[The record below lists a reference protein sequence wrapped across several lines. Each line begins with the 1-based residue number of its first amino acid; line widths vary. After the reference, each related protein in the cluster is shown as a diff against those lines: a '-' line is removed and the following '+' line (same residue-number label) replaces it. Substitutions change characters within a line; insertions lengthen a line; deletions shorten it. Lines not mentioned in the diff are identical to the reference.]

1 MVINM
6 KEVKTTKAQGAI
18 GPYSQAIVSN
28 GFVFFSGQIP
38 LKDGI
43 LIDDYSLA
51 VDVIMNNIKAILKEA
66 NTSIDKLV
74 KTTIFIKD
82 ISKFSIV
89 NEAYEKHLTKPFAAR
104 SVVEVSNL
112 PKNAILEIEGVAEV

>member
-1 MVINM
+1 M
-6 KEVKTTKAQGAI
+6 KEVKTTKAPGAI